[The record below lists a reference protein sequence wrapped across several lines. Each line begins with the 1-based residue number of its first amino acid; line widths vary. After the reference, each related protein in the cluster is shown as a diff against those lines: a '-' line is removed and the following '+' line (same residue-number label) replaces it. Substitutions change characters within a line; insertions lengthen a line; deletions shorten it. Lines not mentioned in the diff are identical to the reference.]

1 MVQLF
6 TKWRFLFTA
15 TRHYFTFFQDACRFS
30 FFSMSPKNSILIMNL
45 FVVLVLALVGC
56 SNQNTNTSSAVT
68 ANNPV
73 SSSAAAI
80 NLNISAASSL
90 TDAIKAIN
98 ALYREAKP
106 NIAITANFA
115 SSGTLQT
122 QIENGAP
129 VDIFISAAAAQMDNL
144 QKKGI
149 LLNETRQNLLN
160 NKVVL
165 IVPADSNLAINS
177 FAGLGADDIKKIAI
191 GDPNSVPAGAYA
203 VQVFDELG
211 ITAEIQ
217 PKEVLASDARQVLTY
232 VEGGNVDV
240 GIVYSTDAL
249 ISTRVKVAAI
259 APSDINA
266 KIVYPV
272 GIIKASKNPNAAK
285 DYVSFLF
292 GAQAKAVFEKYG
304 FSLAA
309 Q

>member
-6 TKWRFLFTA
+6 TKWRFLFA
-15 TRHYFTFFQDACRFS
+15 GRALLFCLFPRPLPIFVLFPVPQKQYLNYESICRIGFS
-30 FFSMSPKNSILIMNL
+30 FGRL
-45 FVVLVLALVGC
+45 FQSKYHHQFGGHHQQ
-56 SNQNTNTSSAVT
+56 SGGHQ
-68 ANNPV
+68 P
-73 SSSAAAI
+73 AAAI

-106 NIAITANFA
+106 NITITANFA

-129 VDIFISAAAAQMDNL
+129 VDIFISAAAVQMDNL

-165 IVPADSNLAINS
+165 IVPADSKIAINS
-177 FAGLGADDIKKIAI
+177 FADLVADDVKKIAI

-211 ITAEIQ
+211 ITAQIQ

-232 VEGGNVDV
+232 VEGGNVDA
-240 GIVYSTDAL
+240 GIVYSTDA
-249 ISTRVKVAAI
+249 SNFDQGKSSRHC
-259 APSDINA
+259 PCRH
-266 KIVYPV
+266 
-272 GIIKASKNPNAAK
+272 
-285 DYVSFLF
+285 
-292 GAQAKAVFEKYG
+292 
-304 FSLAA
+304 
-309 Q
+309 